1 MDKSENKEK
10 NTNMSGYVMQ
20 GSLET
25 GEISNVSFL
34 IIERETWLL
43 IDVRVS
49 SDKQSW
55 INCTY
60 NLINGS
66 N

>member
-1 MDKSENKEK
+1 MKIQTTRLNRSQPKMDKSENKEK

-34 IIERETWLL
+34 IIERET
-43 IDVRVS
+43 
-49 SDKQSW
+49 
-55 INCTY
+55 
-60 NLINGS
+60 
-66 N
+66 